1 MPPRPN
7 AIAPVPPNGATQEH
21 SGNIRTHFSCP
32 RLRYS
37 IPPAVGG
44 DMDYDMSSEEIQY
57 VLAHLFCR
65 LVETNTDGL
74 VSLEDLMEM

>member
-1 MPPRPN
+1 MTFLICGNVWVCSYSN
-7 AIAPVPPNGATQEH
+7 AQ
-21 SGNIRTHFSCP
+21 
-32 RLRYS
+32 
-37 IPPAVGG
+37 VGG